1 MTIESVSRE
10 PVPADALVGAVCVF
24 AFCHRVAV
32 VEVEE
37 ALVVV
42 GAPVLQVALQ
52 GVAVVAQAFERPDCV
67 LAFAVSR
74 FKESS
79 IFLDS
84 GCDAKVNIA
93 YDGDELQSW
102 YGL

>member
-1 MTIESVSRE
+1 MTIESVSSE
-10 PVPADALVGAVCVF
+10 PVPTDALVGAVGVF
-24 AFCHRVAV
+24 AFGHRVAV

-52 GVAVVAQAFERPDCV
+52 GVAVVAQAFEGPNCV

-74 FKESS
+74 FEENL
-79 IFLDS
+79 FFDL
-84 GCDAKVNIA
+84 
-93 YDGDELQSW
+93 
-102 YGL
+102 

>member
-37 ALVVV
+37 ALVVI

-52 GVAVVAQAFERPDCV
+52 RVAVVAQAFKGPHCV
-67 LAFAVSR
+67 LAFAISR
-74 FKESS
+74 FEES
-79 IFLDS
+79 IFFDL
-84 GCDAKVNIA
+84 
-93 YDGDELQSW
+93 
-102 YGL
+102 

>member
-24 AFCHRVAV
+24 AFGHRVAV
-32 VEVEE
+32 VEVKE

-42 GAPVLQVALQ
+42 GAPVLQVTLQ

-67 LAFAVSR
+67 LAFTVSR
-74 FKESS
+74 FEENL
-79 IFLDS
+79 FFDL
-84 GCDAKVNIA
+84 
-93 YDGDELQSW
+93 
-102 YGL
+102 